1 MGMQCPEE
9 PKKRK
14 IDVEQ
19 ILDYA
24 KRKGYDSNCDITI
37 TRELRDIIE
46 KEDELKRKASRAV
59 GLATDGEKKPR
70 MVKVGTGEYLV
81 VSGLAGTL
89 VCGGS
94 HLLSTPLDVLKCRI
108 QVDHKKFP
116 DLQTAYRVTLKEEGI
131 RGLARG
137 WAPTLIGYGAQ
148 GFAKFGF
155 YESFKKFISE
165 TVGPEHAYNYKMII
179 FAASAGLAEAVG
191 DVALAPFEAAKIRT
205 QTRPGTPAQ
214 MLKCLPAIARI
225 EGTHGLF
232 KGLPA
237 LWMRQ
242 IPYTVSKFV
251 CYEYAVDFLH
261 NLFKKPKAQC
271 SKVEQLQISL
281 LAGISAG
288 VVSAICS
295 HPPDVIVSQLYKNP
309 ESEFR
314 DVCKQLGWRGIWTG
328 LATRILMI
336 GSIAACQLFVVDSVK
351 LALHL
356 ERPPLPSMPESL
368 KRKAEK

>member
-1 MGMQCPEE
+1 MGMQCED
-9 PKKRK
+9 PKKSR
-14 IDVEQ
+14 INVNQ
-19 ILDYA
+19 VLDYA
-24 KRKGYDSNCDITI
+24 RKQNCDLK
-37 TRELRDIIE
+37 ELADGKKKSSYADAVKGTVIHEILVSQQNEMKE
-46 KEDELKRKASRAV
+46 KMIR
-59 GLATDGEKKPR
+59 
-70 MVKVGTGEYLV
+70 VGTTQYLV

-108 QVDHKKFP
+108 QVDKAKFP
-116 DLQTAYRVTLKEEGI
+116 DLGTAYRVTLQEEGI

-137 WAPTLIGYGAQ
+137 WSPTLLGYGAQ

-155 YESFKKFISE
+155 YESFKKLISDS
-165 TVGPEHAYNYKMII
+165 VGPVHTYNYKLVI

-191 DVALAPFEAAKIRT
+191 DVALSPFEAAKVRT
-205 QTRPGTPAQ
+205 QTRPGAPAQ
-214 MLKCLPAIARI
+214 MFKCLPQIARD
-225 EGTHGLF
+225 EGAHGLF

-261 NLFKKPKAQC
+261 KLFNKPKAQC
-271 SKVEQLQISL
+271 SRAEQLQISL

-309 ESEFR
+309 DAEFSK
-314 DVCKQLGWRGIWTG
+314 VCKQLGWRVLWAG

-336 GSIAACQLFVVDSVK
+336 GSIAASQLFVVDTVK

-356 ERPPLPSMPESL
+356 ERPPLPPMPDSL
-368 KRKAEK
+368 KKKLEK